1 MVDKF
6 NKALLRKQLWLINFY
21 KALLRKQLWLINLI
35 RPY

>member
-6 NKALLRKQLWLINFY
+6 NKAFLRKQLWLINLY